1 MCSAVSKIRI
11 PMARFPYVADLP
23 DDMYR
28 LSASPAIIRI
38 QMPLI
43 SSKAIEQ
50 AVTTGALQVL
60 LAAAT
65 GRMGIIPW

>member
-11 PMARFPYVADLP
+11 PMARFTYVANLP
-23 DDMYR
+23 DDMHR
-28 LSASPAIIRI
+28 LSASPAIIGI

-60 LAAAT
+60 LAAAA